1 MEVIEHKISVRAL
14 VAGYVNDEETRQVI
28 AFGGKLN
35 VRPAYQ
41 REFVYK
47 EDQQKAVI
55 RTIKQGFPLNVM
67 YWAVN
72 EDGTFEVIDGQQ
84 RTISICE
91 YVEGNFSIDSK
102 AFHNLTNA
110 EREQIL
116 AYELTVYWCSGTDK
130 EKYDWF
136 ETINI
141 AGEEL
146 SPQELRSAVYHGPWV
161 GDARKYFSKS
171 SNSSKKCMAEKI
183 GGNYLKGDCTRQEYL
198 QTVIKWISGAKNDE
212 QIRDYMS
219 LHQHDEDAHEL
230 KNYFKKVIDWVGTV
244 YPKYYKEMK
253 GIEWGLL
260 YNAYKDKDFNAEK
273 LEKEAARLMLDR
285 EVQNK
290 RGIFEYLLS
299 HNEALLNLRTFDD
312 TDKRELYEMCGGIC
326 CRCAEEN
333 REKTHY
339 EIEEMEADH
348 IVPWS
353 KGGKTV
359 LENGQMLCVEHN
371 RRKSNK

>member
-1 MEVIEHKISVRAL
+1 MEVKEHKIKVSEII
-14 VAGYVNDEETRQVI
+14 AGYENDEETGRVE
-28 AFGGKLN
+28 AYGGKLN

-47 EDQQKAVI
+47 ENQQKAVI
-55 RTIKQGFPLNVM
+55 RTVQQGFPLNVM

-91 YVEGNFSIDSK
+91 YVEGNFSIDSR
-102 AFHNLTNA
+102 AYHNLTEA
-110 EREQIL
+110 EKKVIL
-116 AYELTVYWCSGTDK
+116 DYELTVYWCDGTDR

-146 SPQELRSAVYHGPWV
+146 SPQELRSAVYHGTWV
-161 GDARKYFSKS
+161 SDARKYFSKS
-171 SNSSKKCMAEKI
+171 ANHSKKCMAEKI

-198 QTVIKWISGAKNDE
+198 ATVIKWIAGAKNDE

-219 LHQHDEDAHEL
+219 IHQHDEDAHEL
-230 KNYFKKVIDWVGTV
+230 KNYFKRVIDWVQTI

-253 GIEWGLL
+253 GIDWGRL
-260 YNAYKDKDFNAEK
+260 YNKYKDADFNADK
-273 LEKEAARLMLDR
+273 LAVEVDILMKDR
-285 EVQNK
+285 EVDDK
-290 RGIFEYLLS
+290 KGIFEYLLS
-299 HNEALLNLRTFDD
+299 HDEALLNLRRFDD
-312 TDKRELYEMCGGIC
+312 TDKRELYEACGGIC
-326 CRCAEEN
+326 PHCVREG
-333 REKTHY
+333 REKTHW

-348 IVPWS
+348 ITPWS
-353 KGGKTV
+353 EGGKT
-359 LENGQMLCVEHN
+359 EISNGQMLCREHN